1 MIRRNQFC
9 AQDGIDM
16 KVFDRVFCCLLILGG
31 VGHTLGSF
39 KAYSAHPDEL
49 LWALCASLFLFLL
62 GTVNLVRAGRHGDRT
77 LGWITLVFNLC
88 WLAAA
93 IQFGRVGGNLAD
105 PRVILFVV
113 ITLVLSAMSW
123 RSIAAGRA

>member
-1 MIRRNQFC
+1 
-9 AQDGIDM
+9 M

-31 VGHTLGSF
+31 VGHSLGSI

-49 LWALCASLFLFLL
+49 LWSLCASLFIFLL

-88 WLAAA
+88 WLVASV
-93 IQFGRVGGNLAD
+93 QFGRVIGNLTD

-113 ITLVLSAMSW
+113 ITLVLSAMSG
-123 RSIAAGRA
+123 RSIAAGRV

>member
-1 MIRRNQFC
+1 
-9 AQDGIDM
+9 M

-39 KAYSAHPDEL
+39 QAYGAHPDEL
-49 LWALCASLFLFLL
+49 LWSLCTSLYLFLL
-62 GTVNLVRAGRHGDRT
+62 GAVNLVRAGRAGDRA

-88 WLAAA
+88 WFAAV
-93 IQFGRVGGNLAD
+93 IQFGRVIGNLLD
-105 PRVILFVV
+105 PRVIFFVI
-113 ITLVLSAMSW
+113 ITLVLAGMSW

>member
-1 MIRRNQFC
+1 
-9 AQDGIDM
+9 M

-31 VGHTLGSF
+31 VGHSLGSF

-49 LWALCASLFLFLL
+49 LWSLCASLFIFLL

-88 WLAAA
+88 WLVASV
-93 IQFGRVGGNLAD
+93 QFGRVIGDLPPFSHPFITGVFSFRLM
-105 PRVILFVV
+105 VV
-113 ITLVLSAMSW
+113 VGEGRGAMAPLPS
-123 RSIAAGRA
+123 RSVRNSLGVR